1 MEKIFLELFDA
12 NSVTHMP
19 YKKSNLE
26 IGTGF
31 ENSNTVVFQVV
42 FEVNSFFQAA
52 LLVLHIMWL
61 FVSLFYEFKIWYRCK
76 KVKTFGIM
84 NNGFSLLILTNLVSA
99 TVWIGITASRGLV
112 LWEKFGLIISIFFV
126 CFM

>member
-61 FVSLFYEFKIWYRCK
+61 FASLFYEFKI
-76 KVKTFGIM
+76 
-84 NNGFSLLILTNLVSA
+84 
-99 TVWIGITASRGLV
+99 
-112 LWEKFGLIISIFFV
+112 
-126 CFM
+126 